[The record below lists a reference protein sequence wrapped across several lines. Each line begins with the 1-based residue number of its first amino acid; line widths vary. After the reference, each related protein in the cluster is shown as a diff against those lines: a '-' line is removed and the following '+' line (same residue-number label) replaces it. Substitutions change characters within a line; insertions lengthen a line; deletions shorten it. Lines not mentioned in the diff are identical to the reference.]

1 MAFECVFLLCSIILE
16 WCIKIFEKYEKY
28 FRTWQ
33 NPTKKK
39 KIVEKG
45 REGTWFVPAWRG
57 TQEQWTFLSKNRSM
71 WQGPKGAKW
80 EEGNPF
86 QMQSLLSVSLK
97 PTAVHTAGNPEELF
111 AQVHV
116 VLRVLVCS
124 LGKKHCCIC
133 ARRDCINKEASL
145 RPLGNSLPTLRS
157 ELLNWRKFCLIMHA
171 RTQCYRSSWHN
182 IYTIKRINPDVRR
195 ISVI

>member
-1 MAFECVFLLCSIILE
+1 MVYQNI
-16 WCIKIFEKYEKY
+16 WKIWEIF
-28 FRTWQ
+28 Q
-33 NPTKKK
+33 NLAKPYQKK

-182 IYTIKRINPDVRR
+182 IYTIKLINPDVRR